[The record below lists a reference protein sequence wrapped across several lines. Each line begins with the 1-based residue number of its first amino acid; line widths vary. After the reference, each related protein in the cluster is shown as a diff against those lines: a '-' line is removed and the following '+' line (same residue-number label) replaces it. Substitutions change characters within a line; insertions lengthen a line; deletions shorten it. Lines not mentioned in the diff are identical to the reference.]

1 MKTAILSDIHGND
14 VAFEAVEK
22 DMKTRG
28 INAVVFL
35 GNLVALGPQPLEVY
49 NRLKGMF
56 TLARIKGSTDA
67 WLDDAMIDVLPFT
80 ARDIMMLDYYD
91 YMTHHLS
98 GEIMDDIISFNIRE
112 VIQLGHYQAVCIHGT
127 PIDVKEGLLIDDS
140 IRLSDQLKEVSETVV
155 LSGHTHKAW
164 NRTEGIYRLLNPG
177 TVGHC
182 NYGDD
187 TRASYTMVDT
197 TSGFHVEQIQVTYDV
212 DRVLAI
218 ATERAMPNLDDYRNR
233 MIRFSSDIL

>member
-35 GNLVALGPQPLEVY
+35 GDLVALGPQPLEVY

-56 TLARIKGSTDA
+56 TLSRIKGSTDV

-80 ARDIMMLDYYD
+80 ARDILMLDYYD
-91 YMTHHLS
+91 YMTHHLT
-98 GEIMDDIISFNIRE
+98 GAIMDDIISFKTQE
-112 VIQLGHYQAVCIHGT
+112 VIQLGHYQAVCIHGS
-127 PIDVKEGLLIDDS
+127 PGDIKEGLQIDDKT
-140 IRLSDQLKEVSETVV
+140 RLSEQLADVTETVV
-155 LSGHTHKAW
+155 LSGHTHRSW
-164 NRTEGIYRLLNPG
+164 NLTEGIYRLLNPG

-187 TRASYTMVDT
+187 RRASYTLVDT
-197 TSGFHVEQIQVTYDV
+197 TSGFHVEQIQVAYDV

-218 ATERAMPNLDDYRNR
+218 ATERAMPNLEDYRSR
-233 MIRFSSDIL
+233 LTRFVNDIL